1 MIRRD
6 DGFSTRLFVCL
17 PVRKEGGD
25 GRRHSCKAT
34 YGDDRFA
41 VNYGDG
47 ASQVELNDILVAQE
61 RGCLTN
67 F

>member
-1 MIRRD
+1 
-6 DGFSTRLFVCL
+6 
-17 PVRKEGGD
+17 
-25 GRRHSCKAT
+25 
-34 YGDDRFA
+34 